1 MQPVYTAVQLMGT
14 RYQKIYVING
24 LAYHAYIAAHDNF
37 GLCRF
42 GQPVDAVFSES
53 YSIFRGAS
61 ILVDDDEMKMMNWSL
76 SGGIPYV
83 LVPIVVFLIY

>member
-1 MQPVYTAVQLMGT
+1 M
-14 RYQKIYVING
+14 G